1 MANSSN
7 DLQVFH
13 HIGGFSPQ
21 DVIDLAALSPH
32 VVDKIPEIN
41 DAFYERLLSHP
52 DVARHIEG
60 KLERLKATHR
70 SWLTELLGG
79 VYDEAF
85 WERQRHIGRVHVQ
98 AHIPPLFVSASM
110 SFLRSELPRVVAEQ
124 NMAGDEQ
131 VQRGLSAFL
140 RLLDLCQ
147 MLIDKAYE
155 DERLRRLSDAT
166 GMRPSLIENLID
178 LRAA

>member
-1 MANSSN
+1 MSN
-7 DLQVFH
+7 HELQVFH
-13 HIGGFSPQ
+13 HIGGFSAQ
-21 DVIDLAALSPH
+21 DVTDLALIAPYLQS
-32 VVDKIPEIN
+32 KIPEIN
-41 DAFYERLLSHP
+41 EAFYARLLSHP
-52 DVARHIEG
+52 EVARHIEG
-60 KLERLKATHR
+60 KLEQLKATHR
-70 SWLTELLGG
+70 SWLNELVGG
-79 VYDEAF
+79 VYAEEF
-85 WERQRHIGRVHVQ
+85 WERQRQIGRAHVR
-98 AHIPPLFVSASM
+98 AHIPPLFVSSSM

-124 NMAGDEQ
+124 DQTDGGQ
-131 VQRGLSAFL
+131 TQRGLSALL